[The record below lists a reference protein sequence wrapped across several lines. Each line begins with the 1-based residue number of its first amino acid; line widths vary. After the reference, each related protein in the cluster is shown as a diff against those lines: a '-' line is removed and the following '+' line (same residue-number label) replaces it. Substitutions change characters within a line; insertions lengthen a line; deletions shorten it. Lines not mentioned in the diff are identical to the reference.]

1 HADRLV
7 MANIAQTV
15 NVLQAMLLTDGQAL
29 VLTPSYHVFEMNKGH
44 HDAEVLALA
53 LRGAAPVREVQGKEL
68 VTFSASAS
76 TRDGR
81 VLISLTNLDAEEPL
95 AVELDLRGA
104 RLGTPTA
111 RVLTADAIGAH
122 NTATDTPVAPRALD
136 GVRLEGTT
144 LHVTLPAHSFATV
157 DLPVLP

>member
-53 LRGAAPVREVQGKEL
+53 LRGAAPVRKVQGKEL

-76 TRDGR
+76 TKDGR

-95 AVELDLRGA
+95 DVRIDVRGA
-104 RLGTPTA
+104 TVQDLSARL
-111 RVLTADAIGAH
+111 LTAGAIGAH
-122 NTATDTPVAPRALD
+122 NTATDTPVAPRPLD
-136 GVRLEGTT
+136 SVRLQDGT

-157 DLPVLP
+157 GFAAG